1 MTLRELRVAADM
13 TQAQVARVLGV
24 SRSLYSQWEC
34 GAMRVPHWVRQCLSE
49 QFNLR
54 VESVGGGQ
62 RRTRLDGRTMPG
74 LFKWDEPKTD
84 RHLRLAQMVKG
95 DKRYIAGLM
104 VLCTMDLAKVDK
116 LLRAGEQARG
126 AVADA

>member
-1 MTLRELRVAADM
+1 
-13 TQAQVARVLGV
+13 
-24 SRSLYSQWEC
+24 
-34 GAMRVPHWVRQCLSE
+34 MRVPHWVRQCLSE